1 MTRDEWLP
9 RLRDVFG
16 GRTVC
21 WAAPLFSYDGCER
34 TLSVFN
40 ADAGD
45 HRELLR
51 QFRDVRSEVETT
63 VGGPVIVLF
72 HTTKET
78 ARLYSDIV
86 ARDLERRR

>member
-21 WAAPLFSYDGCER
+21 WATPVFRYDGRER

-40 ADAGD
+40 ADASD

-51 QFRDVRSEVETT
+51 QFRDVRSEVEAA

-78 ARLYSDIV
+78 VRLYSDIV